1 MESEIRRFQSKRPF
15 NSPTIH
21 CYLLSSSSSREGSS
35 SLFPN
40 LGHAEKY
47 NLFCFVLFICLCGQ
61 CYFRK
66 NVISAFLFT
75 AAIQCKSSSE
85 TLTFSFECFVCLFV
99 STNVQVVQNLP
110 FHRHFENVFE
120 CFVCLFVCYYKCI
133 SRVKIC
139 HFTDT
144 SKMQRSGRHCV
155 NNSTLLGHY
164 TRYLQLNRSCD
175 CLFILRLRKLRTGT
189 FVNKG
194 IVPTLLLAD
203 VAAFRRTTFIV
214 PKSGIRWPHLT
225 AAFKSTFIV
234 VWFSCNPVTTT
245 VTKS

>member
-1 MESEIRRFQSKRPF
+1 MVSVISGKMSFLRFCS
-15 NSPTIH
+15 
-21 CYLLSSSSSREGSS
+21 LLQYNANHPRKH
-35 SLFPN
+35 SLFHLN
-40 LGHAEKY
+40 
-47 NLFCFVLFICLCGQ
+47 VL
-61 CYFRK
+61 
-66 NVISAFLFT
+66 
-75 AAIQCKSSSE
+75 
-85 TLTFSFECFVCLFV
+85 FVCLLVQMYKSCKICHFTDT
-99 STNVQVVQNLP
+99 SKMYLNVL
-110 FHRHFENVFE
+110 
-120 CFVCLFVCYYKCI
+120 FVCLFVCYYKCI

-155 NNSTLLGHY
+155 NNCTLLGHY

-175 CLFILRLRKLRTGT
+175 CLFMLRLRKLRTGT